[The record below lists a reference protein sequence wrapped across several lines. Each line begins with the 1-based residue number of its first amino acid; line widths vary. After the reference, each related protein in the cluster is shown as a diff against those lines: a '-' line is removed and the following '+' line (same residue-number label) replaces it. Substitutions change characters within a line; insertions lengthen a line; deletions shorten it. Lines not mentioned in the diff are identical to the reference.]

1 MQIVPPPDPMGAA
14 SGRSDWQSTPGDR
27 PPLPAINPAPPFQT
41 PFSRP
46 LGQHVGNYAL
56 VGAFELQTY
65 SFFLLVFIPIH
76 ILLQNWEMVG
86 LLFPII
92 ALNLV
97 AVRLARRPESPGRW
111 TRLLCAFYFATTRD
125 STTRKPVLRTLRLPI
140 LLAGA
145 ALPLLSFAPIAP
157 HHRPPLVDMRYLDKN
172 GFFREAGKV
181 QLEIELGKRP
191 REDSL
196 LGR

>member
-14 SGRSDWQSTPGDR
+14 SGRSDWQATPGDR
-27 PPLPAINPAPPFQT
+27 PPLPAIDPAHPFRT

-46 LGQHVGNYAL
+46 LGKHVGNYAL
-56 VGAFELQTY
+56 LGADELLAY
-65 SFFLLVFIPIH
+65 SLFLFVFIPIH
-76 ILLQNWEMVG
+76 ILLQNWEMAG
-86 LLFPII
+86 LLFLII

-111 TRLLCAFYFATTRD
+111 TRLFCAFYFATTRD

-140 LLAGA
+140 LLVGA

>member
-1 MQIVPPPDPMGAA
+1 M
-14 SGRSDWQSTPGDR
+14 
-27 PPLPAINPAPPFQT
+27 
-41 PFSRP
+41 
-46 LGQHVGNYAL
+46 
-56 VGAFELQTY
+56 VGADELQTY
-65 SFFLLVFIPIH
+65 SFLLLVFIPIH

-92 ALNLV
+92 ALNFV

-111 TRLLCAFYFATTRD
+111 TRLFCAFYFATTRD

-140 LLAGA
+140 LFVGA